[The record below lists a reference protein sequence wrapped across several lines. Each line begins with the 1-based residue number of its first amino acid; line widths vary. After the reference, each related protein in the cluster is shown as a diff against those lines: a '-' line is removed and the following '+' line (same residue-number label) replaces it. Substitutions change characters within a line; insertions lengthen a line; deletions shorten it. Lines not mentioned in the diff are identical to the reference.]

1 MEPEMST
8 NPSTTDT
15 GTTGTR
21 TTGTRNGRPA
31 WMGLNHLALVTTDM
45 DATTRFW
52 HEVMGAEIVATVA
65 TPDFKHYFF
74 RVGDAQTIAF
84 FQYLNAEVETFAK
97 PAGIP
102 YEHASQ
108 FDHLSLGLPSEAALE
123 ELRARLEKYGCE
135 VTEVVDHGFIRSIYF
150 SDPTG
155 IALEASWWTTDLAEP
170 GYEVADRFLDP
181 DPVPALRELIE
192 KGSIARVPQ
201 TKLVDD
207 LVIEPGVT
215 GI

>member
-1 MEPEMST
+1 MTESA
-8 NPSTTDT
+8 NPAPAT
-15 GTTGTR
+15 
-21 TTGTRNGRPA
+21 PA
-31 WMGLNHLALVTTDM
+31 WMGINHLALVTTDM
-45 DATTRFW
+45 DATVRFW
-52 HEVMGAEIVATVA
+52 HEVLGAEIVATVA

-84 FQYLNAEVETFAK
+84 FQYFNAEVETFAK

-108 FDHLSLGLPSEAALE
+108 FDHLSLGLPSEEALE

-155 IALEASWWTTDLAEP
+155 IALEASWWTSDLDEE
-170 GYEVADRFLDP
+170 GYEVPDRFLDG
-181 DPVPALRELIE
+181 DPVPALRELLE
-192 KGSIARVPQ
+192 TGRVARTPQ

-207 LVIEPGVT
+207 LVIEPGVA
-215 GI
+215 GA